1 MLLPVTYPDAQL
13 VAINYLR
20 PLISPT
26 TIGVR
31 VPATRPA
38 KFVTVRRAGGVAATL
53 IDRPRIDFFAWAASD
68 EQAHDLLMA
77 IRRHLA
83 LMPGLRGGVRV
94 TDVDEFSGPIPAPD
108 ESNQPR
114 WLMTYEIALR
124 GS

>member
-20 PLISPT
+20 PLIAPT

-38 KFVTVRRAGGVAATL
+38 KFVTTRRAGGVAATL

-83 LMPGLRGGVRV
+83 AMPGLRGGVRV